1 MKFFSQF
8 LIALAIIAAFVSQ
21 AMGFN
26 NYNSYKYNAYNNSHI
41 TDIANNN
48 KVSGGVE
55 NL

>member
-21 AMGFN
+21 AMGLN
-26 NYNSYKYNAYNNSHI
+26 DSYKYNAYNNSHI